1 MTDALQL
8 VALSPFAQ
16 AGAQHQKQLLAAER
30 CLDG

>member
-16 AGAQHQKQLLAAER
+16 VGAQHQKQLLAAER